1 MSGEENAAPA
11 PAPVVEAEAR
21 PQTEGGEKVKK
32 EKKEK
37 PQQQQQ
43 QGQGQGQGQEGEKPA
58 KSKAELRRERAAKQ
72 EAERAAKAWLKEKQ
86 ELEKAS
92 GKAPTE
98 TKKKPEKKEKPGK
111 DKDASKAGGE
121 EKKAALKK
129 KAKKKDDVSTIHPA
143 VLRLGEL
150 YANMDIVGGNAR
162 AIALL
167 QSLKELLG
175 DYVLSKDG
183 VRFQEDFTARLTKH
197 IAYLNDKRVAS
208 FSMTNMV
215 STLESSVAALPD
227 RVTVE
232 EAKQTLTSVITDHIN
247 EILQADRNIAEMC
260 VGEAKTRRHQIKDG
274 DVILTYAKSSAVEW
288 VLRLAHSRGVK
299 FEVVCVDSRPLHE
312 GRKLSTCL
320 SALGIPTTYCLLNS
334 LSSVLSK
341 CNKVFVGAS
350 TMLTNGSLV
359 SRAGTAMVC
368 MMAKHF
374 TLPVLCFCE
383 TYKFADKVW
392 LGSLTHNEEAPP
404 GDLLKLMNG
413 KESPLSSTEKGSL
426 KVVSYLYDL
435 TPAEHLDMVVT
446 ELGPMHPTSVPV
458 IVRERMEKHM
468 E

>member
-1 MSGEENAAPA
+1 ML
-11 PAPVVEAEAR
+11 
-21 PQTEGGEKVKK
+21 T
-32 EKKEK
+32 
-37 PQQQQQ
+37 
-43 QGQGQGQGQEGEKPA
+43 
-58 KSKAELRRERAAKQ
+58 
-72 EAERAAKAWLKEKQ
+72 
-86 ELEKAS
+86 
-92 GKAPTE
+92 
-98 TKKKPEKKEKPGK
+98 
-111 DKDASKAGGE
+111 
-121 EKKAALKK
+121 
-129 KAKKKDDVSTIHPA
+129 H
-143 VLRLGEL
+143 
-150 YANMDIVGGNAR
+150 DIYFTHT
-162 AIALL
+162 
-167 QSLKELLG
+167 Q
-175 DYVLSKDG
+175 DG
-183 VRFQEDFTARLTKH
+183 VRFQEDFTSRLTKH

-215 STLESSVAALPD
+215 SNLESSVAALPD

-232 EAKQTLTSVITDHIN
+232 VRNTTPSLPPTQHLSTPQEAKQTLTSVITDHIN

-288 VLRLAHSRGVK
+288 VFRLAHSRGVK
-299 FEVVCVDSRPLHE
+299 FEVVCVDSRPLYE

-435 TPAEHLDMVVT
+435 TPAEHIDMVVT